1 MSDSVTVELSAR
13 VTEVVDGSPAAV
25 CGVRVGDIVTT
36 VNGRPVRD
44 IIDWHHAIDEP
55 DVTLG
60 LDRGGLALDVDI
72 AKAAGEPL
80 GVSIASAVFDRVQT
94 CDNHCAFCFI
104 YQLPKGLRRSLYLKD
119 DDYRLSFLFGNFTTL
134 TRFTEADLER
144 VIDQALSPLHVS
156 IHVTDPWHRAEMLR
170 NDRGAMSLRWLRAL
184 LDHGITVRG
193 QIVLCPGVNDGE
205 HLSATMADILDQF
218 PELEAVAVVPLG
230 LSRFNP
236 EEHLR
241 VHTPDEARRVID
253 TIAQWRSVA
262 ADVVGHPM
270 FWASDELHLLAGAPM
285 PDSAEYGEFPMYE
298 DGVGIVRSFA
308 DEFTGRRGSSLGPTS
323 GFFASVDGA
332 TPSGYRAVRDVPAN
346 PAGDTGLR
354 PVSVSLTVKS
364 DETVDGAGGVERV
377 VVLTGEYAAPVIEQL
392 IAEHPSFAGIDR
404 ARWDVVPVRN
414 EFFGGNTAVAGL
426 MVGRDIRR
434 VLEDDQRRHSA
445 TRNLYVLP
453 DVCLSEGRFL
463 DGTTIEDLPGTL
475 RVVPTDGHSLRRIL
489 ERILT

>member
-1 MSDSVTVELSAR
+1 MSDSTIVDLSAR
-13 VTEVVDGSPAAV
+13 VTEVVEGSPAAEA
-25 CGVRVGDIVTT
+25 GVLIGDIVAT

-60 LDRGGLALDVDI
+60 LDRGGLFLDVEVSKI
-72 AKAAGEPL
+72 AGEPL

-94 CDNHCAFCFI
+94 CDNHCSFCFI

-144 VIDQALSPLHVS
+144 VVDQALSPLHVS
-156 IHVTDPWHRAEMLR
+156 IHVTDPWQRAEMLR
-170 NDRGAMSLRWLRAL
+170 NDRGAMSLRWLRVI

-205 HLSATMADILDQF
+205 HLEATMADVLDQF

-236 EEHLR
+236 EDHLR
-241 VHTPDEARRVID
+241 VHTSQEARGVVD
-253 TIAQWRSVA
+253 TVEQWRSVA
-262 ADVVGHPM
+262 REVVGHPM
-270 FWASDELHLLAGAPM
+270 FWASDELYLLAGVDL
-285 PDSAEYGEFPMYE
+285 PDSREYGEFPMYE
-298 DGVGIVRSFA
+298 DGVGIVRSFT
-308 DEFTGRRGSSLGPTS
+308 DEFAGRKNSAIGTTS
-323 GFFASVDGA
+323 GFFSSVDGA
-332 TPSGYRAVRDVPAN
+332 TPSGYRAPRGVPAN

-354 PVSVSLTVKS
+354 PVVVSLSAKREG
-364 DETVDGAGGVERV
+364 DDRIRADRV
-377 VVLTGEYAAPVIEQL
+377 VVLTGEYAAPI
-392 IAEHPSFAGIDR
+392 ISRAISDHPEFAVLDP
-404 ARWDVVPVRN
+404 ARWAVQPVTN

-426 MVGRDIRR
+426 MVGSDIRR
-434 VLEDDQRRHSA
+434 VIELDK
-445 TRNLYVLP
+445 RNHQDYSTLYVLP

-463 DGTTIEDLPGTL
+463 DGTTVEELPGSL